1 VLGRPPA
8 GPVPGQRADL
18 LLLPD
23 VDRGEVVAGAVDA
36 RVVLHGGRVVA
47 DTRTARA
54 VDLSPYRPA
63 LAR

>member
-1 VLGRPPA
+1 V
-8 GPVPGQRADL
+8 
-18 LLLPD
+18 PD
-23 VDRGEVVAGAVDA
+23 VDPGEVVAGAVDS

-54 VDLSPYRPA
+54 LDLTPAGPQISPQSGA